1 MFLCGIIV
9 CLSVPTVI
17 KVILISFVAGCQ
29 TYLLYALRQRK
40 RRVYRFTAVL
50 GIGFFLLGIARIWYM
65 QQQSYTIETIL
76 KEQETSLSVETDAS
90 RGWQTENEKTILQG
104 KIEKK
109 ERKNNQTR
117 LYLNHVFLRIGDNTY
132 KTNSVLVRMK
142 QEPSDQSCRIGTTI
156 VLEGNIRQLNRAA
169 NDGNYDEFQYYH
181 SLNMDYHFDAERIC
195 GEYGREDVLA
205 EKLFSIKGK
214 LKEDYINYLSE
225 RNAGILGTMLLGD
238 KELLEK
244 EVSTVFQQAGAS
256 HVLVISGMHISCIGL
271 FCYGLL
277 RKKGNSLCACTAA
290 VVFLLCYVKMTGM
303 GISAIRA
310 WIMFALL
317 MAAKLSGRS
326 YDSRTALSVAVLVLL
341 WENPYLVENAGLQF
355 SVAAI
360 LGVVVVAKCIGQLF
374 PREQKQQTQER
385 KTGDKAANK
394 IREKWKRQIRQN
406 FLVSLSVQLTTL
418 PLVAYYYYEVPV
430 YALILNLLIV
440 SLLSVV
446 LINGIAATLLMCME
460 KIVVGRLFAGPVI
473 MMLELLLDGIYVGVS
488 WCSRLPGATKI
499 VGQWTIQRIIFYYL
513 MLAAT
518 CLLIKN
524 RTKKSGNRD
533 GNRNTNILLRKFPIV
548 LIGSV
553 LLLLV
558 LRPVK
563 SNHLMAVL
571 DVGQGDGIYVRL
583 GEDTNLFLDGGST
596 DVSKVGTYRI
606 LPFLKS
612 NGITKIDY
620 WFISHYDEDHV
631 NGLLEVLET
640 EYSVENIILPGKQP
654 DVKNYQ
660 SICALAER
668 RNIPILYMKEGD
680 CIRSGED
687 TISCLLPDGEYQAED
702 ENGKSMILLYQTKY
716 ISGIFTGD
724 AGEAEENW
732 LLEKQRL
739 WKVDFLKVGHHG
751 SKYSSAEIFDTM
763 EGGQISLE
771 EEKGRI
777 TIRSFR

>member
-117 LYLNHVFLRIGDNTY
+117 LYLNHVFLRIGDKTY
-132 KTNSVLVRMK
+132 KTNSVMVRLK

-195 GEYGREDVLA
+195 GEYGREDVLE
-205 EKLFSIKGK
+205 EKLFMIKEK
-214 LKEDYINYLSE
+214 LKEDYINNLSE
-225 RNAGILGTMLLGD
+225 RNAGILGTMFLGD

-326 YDSRTALSVAVLVLL
+326 YDSRTALSVAVLVLV
-341 WENPYLVENAGLQF
+341 WKNPYLVENAGLQF

-394 IREKWKRQIRQN
+394 MREKWKRQIWQN

-440 SLLSVV
+440 SLLSAV
-446 LINGIAATLLMCME
+446 LINGIVATFLMCME
-460 KIVVGRLFAGPVI
+460 K
-473 MMLELLLDGIYVGVS
+473 ML
-488 WCSRLPGATKI
+488 
-499 VGQWTIQRIIFYYL
+499 
-513 MLAAT
+513 
-518 CLLIKN
+518 
-524 RTKKSGNRD
+524 
-533 GNRNTNILLRKFPIV
+533 
-548 LIGSV
+548 
-553 LLLLV
+553 
-558 LRPVK
+558 
-563 SNHLMAVL
+563 
-571 DVGQGDGIYVRL
+571 
-583 GEDTNLFLDGGST
+583 
-596 DVSKVGTYRI
+596 
-606 LPFLKS
+606 
-612 NGITKIDY
+612 
-620 WFISHYDEDHV
+620 
-631 NGLLEVLET
+631 
-640 EYSVENIILPGKQP
+640 
-654 DVKNYQ
+654 
-660 SICALAER
+660 
-668 RNIPILYMKEGD
+668 
-680 CIRSGED
+680 
-687 TISCLLPDGEYQAED
+687 
-702 ENGKSMILLYQTKY
+702 
-716 ISGIFTGD
+716 
-724 AGEAEENW
+724 
-732 LLEKQRL
+732 
-739 WKVDFLKVGHHG
+739 
-751 SKYSSAEIFDTM
+751 
-763 EGGQISLE
+763 
-771 EEKGRI
+771 
-777 TIRSFR
+777 